1 MADAMENMRQQI
13 NQYSIFKHPNENCL
27 SYIEHAQLSL
37 TLSGKLFVGSVKAFI
52 HAFVPEAFKTS
63 TSELVKELQYII
75 DNSGCNKIK
84 DV

>member
-1 MADAMENMRQQI
+1 MADAMESMTQQI

-52 HAFVPEAFKTS
+52 HAVLPEAFKTS
-63 TSELVKELQYII
+63 TSELVRELQHII